1 MIFLGAHEIVANNN
15 EDLSWSP
22 CHHSRSRGMSD
33 SASKTAKDE
42 ISAEAQRRADD
53 AALKVNEDAKPFAAN
68 LRSEILTRVHRES
81 TTLDSLFDADALR

>member
-53 AALKVNEDAKPFAAN
+53 AALEINEDAKAFAAN

>member
-1 MIFLGAHEIVANNN
+1 
-15 EDLSWSP
+15 
-22 CHHSRSRGMSD
+22 MSD

-42 ISAEAQRRADD
+42 TSEEAQRRADD

-68 LRSEILTRVHRES
+68 LRSEILTRVHKES

>member
-53 AALKVNEDAKPFAAN
+53 AALEVNAV
-68 LRSEILTRVHRES
+68 SYTHLTLPTKRIV
-81 TTLDSLFDADALR
+81 